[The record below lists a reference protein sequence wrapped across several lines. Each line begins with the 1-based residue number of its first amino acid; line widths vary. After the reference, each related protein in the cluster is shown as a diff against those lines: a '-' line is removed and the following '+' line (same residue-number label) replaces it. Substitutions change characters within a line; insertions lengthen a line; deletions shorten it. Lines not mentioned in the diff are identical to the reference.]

1 MKHRFASLALIALCV
16 PFLASAEQ
24 PADDQ
29 AWIAQAA
36 AQVQAI
42 GNRVEFE
49 LGSDSNGPG
58 SNVPVAR
65 QKLQTLRMAQGLA
78 QQLKPQLADWERRN
92 GSDMG
97 DLYKRF
103 GMDKGDEAWKAQ
115 QQVRRFIEAVE
126 AAGPQ
131 NARNCI
137 ELVETWGI
145 DAKYI
150 ERLHPT
156 VQVKAVEDARGLASM
171 CDQFAP
177 DDAGVKQAA
186 AALEPRLT
194 ATLER
199 FAELERQALQAR
211 EWKPSNT
218 GVAQAAAL
226 AEAVKQ
232 FLAGHPEWGGNKS
245 KGTQVL
251 AVSVQ
256 GNWFVAERNLLGQPA
271 KWGLPVHVAIRTHAH
286 KPEVAQVYDL
296 SIITPT
302 DRQAAPFEGYWVGN
316 TWMVLASRVK

>member
-1 MKHRFASLALIALCV
+1 MTHRFASLALIALCA
-16 PFLASAEQ
+16 PCLASAQQ
-24 PADDQ
+24 PAEEH

-36 AQVQAI
+36 AQAQAI
-42 GNRVEFE
+42 GNRADYE

-78 QQLKPQLADWERRN
+78 RQLKPQLAEWERRN

-97 DLYKRF
+97 DLYQRF
-103 GMDKGDEAWKAQ
+103 GMDRGDEAWKAQ

-137 ELVETWGI
+137 ELVETWGV
-145 DAKYI
+145 DATYI
-150 ERLHPT
+150 ARLHPT

-177 DDAGVKQAA
+177 DDAEVRQAA
-186 AALEPRLT
+186 AALEPRLA
-194 ATLER
+194 ATLEQ
-199 FAELERQALQAR
+199 FAELERKALESR
-211 EWKPSNT
+211 DWKPSSA
-218 GVAQAAAL
+218 GVAQADAL
-226 AEAVKQ
+226 AQAVKQ
-232 FLAGHPEWGGNKS
+232 FLSGHPEWGGNQT

-256 GNWFVAERNLLGQPA
+256 GDWFVAERNLLGQPA
-271 KWGLPVHVAIRTHAH
+271 RWGLPVHVAIRTRAH

-302 DRQAAPFEGYWVGN
+302 DRQAAPFEGYWVGD